1 MQVFDITR
9 EEYIAVLETEVET
22 LSRYYYKPI
31 TEGTGQFNTTIG
43 VLKQRIEELKKGTGV
58 SDEKF
63 VYRSTK

>member
-9 EEYIAVLETEVET
+9 EQYIAVLETEVET

-31 TEGTGQFNTTIG
+31 TEGTGHFNTTIG

-58 SDEKF
+58 SDDKF
-63 VYRSTK
+63 VYHNTK